1 MNLRSKLPT
10 KLRQFATVGALIKLP
25 LLLPAMLVVGIFILL
40 RPFVIIQVHKVHD
53 WRFGHMVPNTD
64 MTLLHAQDWNKS
76 HRRKMKVILFFPSDN
91 AANNYYKKMIIR
103 DNYAL
108 QKNFGFLIYYLA
120 SYFSF
125 LISDLSFE
133 DPQIME
139 VLFKNPPTLNFTP
152 AELDLGYSFLKSFG
166 LKTHEKFV
174 CLFARDPEYF
184 AQMRPNSKKFTKHN
198 LRNSDIA
205 TYVPAAENLAENG
218 YTVFRM
224 GALVERP
231 LISDNKKIID
241 YATNGMRTE
250 FLDIFLG
257 AHCTFCI
264 TNGAGWDEIPKLFKR
279 PTMFVNIIPYWQ
291 AHHCNY
297 NIIRYP
303 KLLIDISDG
312 HIINL
317 AESLSRN
324 IASEMHAGRIHN
336 FGATYKDLGPDEIKE
351 AVQEMVARVEG
362 HFITTDQQLIT
373 SKKIMNEL
381 NTNATIQPSPGF
393 YPIRA
398 EYSSAFLIRN
408 PSFFI

>member
-1 MNLRSKLPT
+1 MLP
-10 KLRQFATVGALIKLP
+10 FAVI
-25 LLLPAMLVVGIFILL
+25 VVGIFILL
-40 RPFVIIQVHKVHD
+40 RPFVIIRIHKVHD
-53 WRFGHMVPNTD
+53 WRIGHMVPNTD
-64 MTLLHAQDWNKS
+64 MTLLHSQDWNKS
-76 HRRKMKVILFFPSDN
+76 HWRKMKPILFFPSDN
-91 AANNYYKKMIIR
+91 AANNYYKKMIVR
-103 DNYAL
+103 DNFTL

-125 LISDLSFE
+125 LIVELSFE

-139 VLFKNPPTLNFTP
+139 VLFKNPTKLNFTQV
-152 AELDLGYSFLKSFG
+152 ELELGYSFLKSFG
-166 LKTHEKFV
+166 LNTHEKFV
-174 CLFARDPEYF
+174 CLFVRDTEYF
-184 AQMRPNSKKFTKHN
+184 SQLRPNSKKFTKHN

-205 TYVPAAENLAENG
+205 TYLPAAESLTENG

-224 GALVERP
+224 GALVEKP
-231 LISDNKKIID
+231 LLSDNRMIID

-264 TNGAGWDEIPKLFKR
+264 SNGAGWDEIPKLFKR

-291 AHHCNY
+291 SHHFIY

-303 KLLIDISDG
+303 KLLVDINDG

-317 AESLSRN
+317 TESITRN

-336 FGATYKDLGPDEIKE
+336 LGATYKDLGPDEITE

-362 HFITTDQQLIT
+362 HFEPTDKQLT
-373 SKKIMNEL
+373 ARKKIMNEL
-381 NTNATIQPSPGF
+381 RSNNSIQPSPGF
-393 YPIRA
+393 HPIRA
-398 EYSSAFLIRN
+398 EFSATFLTRN
-408 PSFFI
+408 PDFFI